1 MPTSRTPTF
10 RISAR
15 IVGTLFLLRN
25 HNTTMTVE
33 HIVIKIAAFAYEPC
47 TITEEAALKNGFTN
61 EDDYEC
67 DFCNDSWKG
76 WTCQYCTKRH

>member
-1 MPTSRTPTF
+1 
-10 RISAR
+10 
-15 IVGTLFLLRN
+15 
-25 HNTTMTVE
+25 MTVE
-33 HIVIKIAAFAYEPC
+33 HIIIKIAAFAYEPC

-67 DFCNDSWKG
+67 DFCDDSWKG